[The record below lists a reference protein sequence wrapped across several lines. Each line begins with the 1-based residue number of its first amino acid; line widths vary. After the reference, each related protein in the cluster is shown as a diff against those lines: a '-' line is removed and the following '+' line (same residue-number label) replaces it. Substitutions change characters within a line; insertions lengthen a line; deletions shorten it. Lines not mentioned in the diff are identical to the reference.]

1 MKTSFI
7 ILRFP
12 KMREILKH
20 LSIESYPKIHN
31 L

>member
-1 MKTSFI
+1 MKTLFI

-12 KMREILKH
+12 KTREILKH
-20 LSIESYPKIHN
+20 LLIGCYPKIHN